1 MEWLGIAPPKGASAQ
16 ANPKLSDI
24 ANVINGIENP
34 KAEKANSMDLQIHFF
49 RAAHF
54 GNVSGVAE
62 AARDFVTLQGSLGV
76 SPWSAYKTN
85 ACLEDGR
92 YGKPGIAVCDTE
104 WGLPTRPF
112 GEGVLIAT
120 RIENLVDLVNR
131 PAESFISMGA
141 EPSVIPDPS
150 VAQPKYTRLVE
161 ILHGGTDGEPE
172 ESGRHPLCHGATA
185 ESDLQ
190 SDPPGDCR
198 GGAE

>member
-62 AARDFVTLQGSLGV
+62 AARDFVTHQESLGV
-76 SPWSAYKTN
+76 SPWSAYKTK

-92 YGKPGIAVCDTE
+92 YGKPGIAMCDTE

-120 RIENLVDLVNR
+120 RIEKLVDLVNQ

-141 EPSVIPDPS
+141 EPSVVPGPS

-161 ILHGGTDGEPE
+161 ILQG
-172 ESGRHPLCHGATA
+172 
-185 ESDLQ
+185 
-190 SDPPGDCR
+190 
-198 GGAE
+198 